1 MDLFLETFDV
11 ADMLAEVRAT
21 IEPLVAKNGNRLVVE
36 AAADL
41 GEMRS
46 DQTKVRQTLFNLLS
60 NAAKFTQAGHDHAE
74 RAPPASRGRATGSSS
89 RSPTP
94 ASA

>member
-1 MDLFLETFDV
+1 MEVFPETFAV

-60 NAAKFTQAGHDHAE
+60 NAAKFTQLGHDHAG
-74 RAPPASRGRATGSSS
+74 RAPPARRGRRPSSS
-89 RSPTP
+89 SGSPTP
-94 ASA
+94 ASG